1 MAVHARE
8 RETRG
13 STRWHFPPP
22 QSHSQDFFFLGGGAN
37 HEKVDLSHDAS
48 RRDVGRVFGDLVV
61 PFLSN
66 VNCLADYLVKQKLIK
81 ALYKN

>member
-1 MAVHARE
+1 MM
-8 RETRG
+8 
-13 STRWHFPPP
+13 
-22 QSHSQDFFFLGGGAN
+22 
-37 HEKVDLSHDAS
+37 
-48 RRDVGRVFGDLVV
+48 RRDATWGGDFGNLVV